1 MSINVHRRRF
11 LGSLSLIT
19 ASLALP
25 DFVYAL
31 PTLEDF
37 VIAQTTYGKVRG
49 INNKGVAVFRGIP
62 YAGKVSGDRRFKRPA
77 PLEKWS
83 ETRDA
88 LGPGAPAMQA
98 PRKNEPAPAEDCL
111 FLNIWTPATDK
122 KKRPVMFY
130 NHGGG
135 FVLGSGTSKSQD
147 GANLARNFDV
157 VVVETNHRLGLLG
170 YLYLDHLG
178 GPAYAGSGNM
188 GLLDITEAL
197 KWVHLNIASFGGDR
211 DNVMIFGE
219 SGGGEKTS
227 CLYAMEDA
235 APYFNKASIE
245 SGPGIRMRS
254 KESAIATTALVLK
267 ELNIEEQD
275 WVKLLD
281 VSAAELLALQS
292 RLLAKPLSPVIG
304 SASISFSPVIDGV
317 VLKHH
322 PFDPAAPQISKN
334 KPLMVGW
341 NEDEFTFVAWE
352 SKDPSF
358 VNLDFN
364 GLKTRLEPQYGTNT
378 TKIIETYRKSRP
390 KASPADIFV
399 AISSITMMGLGSIV
413 IAERKAQQQGA
424 PVYLY
429 NFGYK
434 TEVKVPGSNYAL
446 GTPHA
451 MDISFKFNNEIP
463 EAGPSFF
470 GGNRPERFIASHHMA
485 ELWTKFA
492 KTGRPAA
499 KDVPD
504 WPEYDLVA
512 RPTMRID
519 TTCEV
524 FNNRFASEIALWKAI
539 GKM

>member
-1 MSINVHRRRF
+1 
-11 LGSLSLIT
+11 
-19 ASLALP
+19 
-25 DFVYAL
+25 
-31 PTLEDF
+31 
-37 VIAQTTYGKVRG
+37 
-49 INNKGVAVFRGIP
+49 
-62 YAGKVSGDRRFKRPA
+62 
-77 PLEKWS
+77 
-83 ETRDA
+83 
-88 LGPGAPAMQA
+88 
-98 PRKNEPAPAEDCL
+98 
-111 FLNIWTPATDK
+111 
-122 KKRPVMFY
+122 
-130 NHGGG
+130 
-135 FVLGSGTSKSQD
+135 
-147 GANLARNFDV
+147 
-157 VVVETNHRLGLLG
+157 
-170 YLYLDHLG
+170 
-178 GPAYAGSGNM
+178 
-188 GLLDITEAL
+188 
-197 KWVHLNIASFGGDR
+197 LNIASFGGDR